1 MMQEKFKNYGLWVAL
16 FALLGMV
23 LMDAVPNFNLGRY
36 QEYVDIILY
45 ILIAAGVVS
54 NPTAGKWFSD
64 KGNKG
69 EDK

>member
-1 MMQEKFKNYGLWVAL
+1 MQEKFKNYGLWVAL

-23 LMDAVPNFNLGRY
+23 LMDSVSNFNLGRY
-36 QEYVDIILY
+36 QEYVDMILY

-54 NPTAGKWFSD
+54 NPTAGKWFAD
-64 KGNKG
+64 KQSKG

>member
-1 MMQEKFKNYGLWVAL
+1 MQEKFKNYGLWVAL

-23 LMDAVPNFNLGRY
+23 LMDAVSNFNLGRY
-36 QEYVDIILY
+36 QEYVDMILY

-54 NPTAGKWFSD
+54 NPTAGKWFAD
-64 KGNKG
+64 KRNKG